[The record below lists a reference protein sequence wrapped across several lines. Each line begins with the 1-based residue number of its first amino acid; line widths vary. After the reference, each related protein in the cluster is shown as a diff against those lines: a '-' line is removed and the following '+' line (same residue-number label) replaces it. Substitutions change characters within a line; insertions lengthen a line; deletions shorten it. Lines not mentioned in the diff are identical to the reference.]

1 MSVNTYCSFWR
12 SLCGYGQSE
21 KISGATKANVVV
33 RIPRRVIQIRC
44 ECPSVGGVIPIA
56 TTEEGVSRFDWSFPL
71 FIIRSL
77 QPRSMQLTFDQF
89 HLTAPHLPD
98 IV

>member
-1 MSVNTYCSFWR
+1 MKQIFFKGKVK
-12 SLCGYGQSE
+12 
-21 KISGATKANVVV
+21 KISGATKANVVI

-44 ECPSVGGVIPIA
+44 ECPSVGSVIPIA

-77 QPRSMQLTFDQF
+77 RPRSTQLASDQF
-89 HLTAPHLPD
+89 HLTTPRS
-98 IV
+98 